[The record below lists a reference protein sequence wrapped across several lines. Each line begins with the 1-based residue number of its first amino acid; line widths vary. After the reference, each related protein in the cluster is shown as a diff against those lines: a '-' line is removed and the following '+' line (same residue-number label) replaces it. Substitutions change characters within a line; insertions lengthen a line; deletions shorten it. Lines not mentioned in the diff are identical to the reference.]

1 VTFENFCQEP
11 EPGACAQ
18 AHFTLLP
25 AKVQT
30 ICDEDG
36 DAGPGVVE
44 GMAETSQE
52 EAAAGVGGWD
62 DPQSGAQQA
71 PVLSLL
77 RKKSMSWK
85 PSDQAA
91 RNEKSRD
98 LYVASQSLASA
109 PTPLLVPEELMSAS
123 SEDEEEKAAIAARKA
138 KQSGF
143 FRSSSPASSGSK
155 PPLAKTTPPDQR
167 PPTGDGAGKEKRKSV
182 FSRNPV
188 KMLNKIRARSRSASR
203 EPSPRSGD

>member
-1 VTFENFCQEP
+1 
-11 EPGACAQ
+11 
-18 AHFTLLP
+18 
-25 AKVQT
+25 
-30 ICDEDG
+30 
-36 DAGPGVVE
+36 
-44 GMAETSQE
+44 MAETRPE
-52 EAAAGVGGWD
+52 KAAAGVGGWD

-77 RKKSMSWK
+77 RQKSMSWK

-91 RNEKSRD
+91 RNEKSRAV
-98 LYVASQSLASA
+98 YVASKSLSSA
-109 PTPLLVPEELMSAS
+109 PTPLLEPEEVMSES
-123 SEDEEEKAAIAARKA
+123 SEDEEEKAAIATRKA

-143 FRSSSPASSGSK
+143 FSSSSPASGGSK
-155 PPLAKTTPPDQR
+155 PPLAKTSPADQR
-167 PPTGDGAGKEKRKSV
+167 PPSGDGAGKEKRKSV